1 MLGHNCKERFFLM
14 MHDEDGTDY
23 LGNSF
28 DDKGDNN
35 SFDVVESE
43 DVSVLYSLVGLGSP
57 RSL

>member
-1 MLGHNCKERFFLM
+1 M

-57 RSL
+57 RLL